1 MIKTYSPT
9 GENMIKDEDEV
20 TEVKADEKEEVVKKE
35 EDSTHVNK
43 ASKKLREE
51 MPSPAIAK
59 RTRKATTLLR
69 KKQKITDSNQMWGIR
84 EAVTSPSLSCSHMT
98 SPVASSNN

>member
-1 MIKTYSPT
+1 
-9 GENMIKDEDEV
+9 MIKDEDEV
-20 TEVKADEKEEVVKKE
+20 TEVKADEKEEEEVVKKE

-51 MPSPAIAK
+51 MPSQAIAK

-84 EAVTSPSLSCSHMT
+84 DAVTPPSLGCSHMT
-98 SPVASSNN
+98 SPGSSSNN